1 MEIHPVALLKPPLT
15 WTQCDNAIHVSIDLV
30 PCAEHYYHKAR
41 PQTFCGV
48 QGKPYRLGRH
58 GITASRSC
66 LTASCSSRHSFAG
79 PSSRVL
85 RRHISNSIHFH
96 PVPGFVRQSP
106 PEMHLGWTTPPSCRK
121 KDRPP
126 LPEACMLAH
135 ATNLTSITLQCM
147 HGHSLC

>member
-58 GITASRSC
+58 SITASRSC
-66 LTASCSSRHSFAG
+66 LTASCSSRHPFAG

-85 RRHISNSIHFH
+85 RHHISNSIHSH
-96 PVPGFVRQSP
+96 PVSGLRSSVTARNAPRLDYPSKLQKKGQTATSRDY
-106 PEMHLGWTTPPSCRK
+106 MLTTTCRLGRWLS
-121 KDRPP
+121 
-126 LPEACMLAH
+126 
-135 ATNLTSITLQCM
+135 TSL
-147 HGHSLC
+147 

>member
-79 PSSRVL
+79 PSPSHQQQDPFPPRSGLRSSVTARNAPRLDYPSKLQKKGQTATSRGVHASTRNQFNL
-85 RRHISNSIHFH
+85 HH
-96 PVPGFVRQSP
+96 PTV
-106 PEMHLGWTTPPSCRK
+106 HAWT
-121 KDRPP
+121 
-126 LPEACMLAH
+126 
-135 ATNLTSITLQCM
+135 
-147 HGHSLC
+147 